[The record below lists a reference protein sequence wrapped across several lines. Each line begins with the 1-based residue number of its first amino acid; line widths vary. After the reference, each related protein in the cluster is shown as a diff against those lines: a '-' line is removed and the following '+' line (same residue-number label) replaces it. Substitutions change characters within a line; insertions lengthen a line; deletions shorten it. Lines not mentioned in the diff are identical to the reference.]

1 MALSPIN
8 PTQLTPPRVD
18 LIDPRS
24 GAISREWYR
33 FFLSLLTATQS
44 NQDEVELAPDA
55 TALIATYDAMLETLA
70 QTTESA
76 PDCCSATA
84 DVDAKVNS
92 LAQATASAPP
102 AASESEIAVIQS
114 QLQALALSPPPKEF
128 ISPRYGSFYDTTD
141 QTAAV
146 INTAYAMTFNTTD
159 LSFGVTVGTPTSRIY
174 VDRPNIY
181 NIQFS
186 SQFINTGGSAHR
198 VWIWLRKNGTDV
210 PDSAT
215 VLRFQGNNT
224 EDVAAWNFLL
234 QMNAG
239 DYFELMWEVDDTG
252 VSLHADPA
260 TAVHP
265 AVPSIILTVTDN
277 ISSMET

>member
-1 MALSPIN
+1 
-8 PTQLTPPRVD
+8 
-18 LIDPRS
+18 
-24 GAISREWYR
+24 
-33 FFLSLLTATQS
+33 
-44 NQDEVELAPDA
+44 
-55 TALIATYDAMLETLA
+55 MLESLA
-70 QTTESA
+70 QATETQ

-92 LAQATASAPP
+92 FAQATASAPP
-102 AASESEIAVIQS
+102 AASESDIAVIQS

-186 SQFINTGGSAHR
+186 SQFINTGGGAHR
-198 VWIWLRKNGTDV
+198 AWIWLRKNGTNV

-239 DYFELMWEVDDTG
+239 DYFELMWEVDNTG

-265 AVPSIILTVTDN
+265 AIPSIILTVTDN
-277 ISSMET
+277 VSSLEV

>member
-1 MALSPIN
+1 MAYNPIN

-55 TALIATYDAMLETLA
+55 TSLIASYDAMLETLA

-114 QLQALALSPPPKEF
+114 QLQALALAPPPKEF
-128 ISPRYGSFYDTTD
+128 ITPRYGSFYDTTD

-146 INTAYAMTFNTTD
+146 INTAYAMTFNATD
-159 LSFGVTVGTPTSRIY
+159 ISYGVTVGTPTSRIY
-174 VDRPNIY
+174 VDRSNIY

-186 SQFINTGGSAHR
+186 AQFINTGGGAHR
-198 VWIWLRKNGTDV
+198 VWVWLRKNGTDV
-210 PDSAT
+210 TNSAT
-215 VLRFQGNNT
+215 VVRIQGNNS

-239 DYFELMWEVDDTG
+239 DYFELMWEVDNTG
-252 VSLHADPA
+252 ITLFSDPA

-265 AVPSIILTVTDN
+265 AIPSIILTVTDN
-277 ISSMET
+277 VSSLEV